1 MKRKFIYLIL
11 GLMGIGGVCNS
22 IFEKEQ
28 GKSILLQNIEALASD
43 ESDAPSVC
51 YGSGCVGCPVQHI
64 KVKYVITGWRFS
76 D

>member
-28 GKSILLQNIEALASD
+28 GKSILLQ
-43 ESDAPSVC
+43 
-51 YGSGCVGCPVQHI
+51 
-64 KVKYVITGWRFS
+64 T
-76 D
+76 